1 MLTDKTTKSFKPR
14 KSSPRLKIFDY
25 KGNYCYFITCCT
37 HQSKPYFKDK
47 NLVNAVLNTLQGIAR
62 KETFTILSYCF
73 MPDHLHLLLSG
84 EETSSLKDFMR
95 NFKQKSSFRFRKI
108 SKKTLWQRSYYDH
121 VLSKEEDIREIAL
134 YIFRNPI
141 RKGIVAC
148 IRDYPFLGSDV
159 FDCYRLEESGQT

>member
-84 EETSSLKDFMR
+84 EETSSFKDKNLVNAVLNTLQGIARKETFTILSYCFMPDHLHLLLSGEETSSLKDFMR

-108 SKKTLWQRSYYDH
+108 SKKTLWQR
-121 VLSKEEDIREIAL
+121 
-134 YIFRNPI
+134 
-141 RKGIVAC
+141 
-148 IRDYPFLGSDV
+148 
-159 FDCYRLEESGQT
+159 